1 MKTAIFA
8 AATVIEVIAW
18 AAIAGSLLLLFDG
31 WAAWLAVS
39 AVFAGF
45 VFLWASAVLPRA
57 RWPLPAAWRLTCKV
71 LTSLFAAEVLWVV
84 AEWAGV
90 TFAVAAV
97 SVEVLQYRLDRDQ
110 AGEGVAALS
119 RAADR
124 DA

>member
-1 MKTAIFA
+1 VKTAIFA

-39 AVFAGF
+39 AVFSGF

-57 RWPLPAAWRLTCKV
+57 RWPLPGAWRLACKV
-71 LTSLFAAEVLWVV
+71 LTYLFAAEVLWVV

-97 SVEVLQYRLDRDQ
+97 SVEVLQYRLDREP
-110 AGEGVAALS
+110 AGQRVDALS
-119 RAADR
+119 RGADR